1 MRKTILALAI
11 PAATIMMASA
21 HAANVYNANGSS
33 LDVYGKVEA
42 DMTNAGNATAGDSD
56 KLKGTDKQGNL
67 TTSARLGIKGETRV
81 NDNVS
86 VFAKGEWQVS
96 GQNSDGSTFTTRKA
110 YLGADFGKDGKVS
123 FGQQNT
129 PIYTSLT
136 QAIDIF
142 DQWGM
147 EAQGGIYGESRQASQ
162 AIYSNT
168 FGNLDVQAGYQ
179 FRNADGKDNGGI
191 DIGNASSADV
201 TTQDNAY
208 SAAAVYH
215 TDMGLNLRAA
225 YANQNFGTQT
235 GTGSGAGNDNG
246 TINTYGLG
254 ADYTLNDFYLAF
266 VYLGSRTDNGDSANN
281 LTNINSYDL
290 VGAYTINQYRLYTGY
305 GTQRRSGSAIV
316 SSYNA
321 VNSFKLGVEYNI
333 APNALAWVEYRHNN
347 GDLDQT
353 NYYNDST
360 NGYAKNE
367 VALSGEYDF

>member
-42 DMTNAGNATAGDSD
+42 DMTHAGSTKNSNKSQVDAKGD
-56 KLKGTDKQGNL
+56 L

-86 VFAKGEWQVS
+86 VFAKGEWDVS
-96 GQNSDGSTFTTRKA
+96 GQNSDGSTFKARKA

-129 PIYTSLT
+129 PLYTSLT

-147 EAQGGIYGESRQASQ
+147 EAQTGIYGESRQASQ

-179 FRNADGKDNGGI
+179 FRNNDGKD
-191 DIGNASSADV
+191 IGAMS
-201 TTQDNAY
+201 TTTAGTTTTTDNEQDNAY
-208 SAAAVYH
+208 SLAGVYH
-215 TDMGLNLRAA
+215 TGIGLNLRAA
-225 YANQNFGTQT
+225 YARQNFGGLGASAQSGTT
-235 GTGSGAGNDNG
+235 LTTGSTDGKID
-246 TINTYGLG
+246 TYGLG
-254 ADYTLNDFYLAF
+254 ADYTLNDLYLAF
-266 VYLGSRTDNGDSANN
+266 VYLGSKTDNGAAVNSN
-281 LTNINSYDL
+281 TSMNSYDL
-290 VGAYTINQYRLYTGY
+290 VGAYNINQYRLYTGY
-305 GTQRRSGSAIV
+305 GLQKTNADGS
-316 SSYNA
+316 SSQ
-321 VNSFKLGVEYNI
+321 NSVKSYKLGLEYNI
-333 APNALAWVEYRHNN
+333 TPNALTWVEYRHNN
-347 GDLDQT
+347 ADGTYDGAA
-353 NYYNDST
+353 
-360 NGYAKNE
+360 GYAKNE

>member
-42 DMTNAGNATAGDSD
+42 DMTHAGSTGDSD
-56 KLKGTDKQGNL
+56 AKGDL

-86 VFAKGEWQVS
+86 VFAKGEWQVA
-96 GQNSDGSTFTTRKA
+96 GQNSDGSKFTTRKA

-129 PIYTSLT
+129 PLYTSLT

-147 EAQGGIYGESRQASQ
+147 EAQTGIYGESRQASQ

-179 FRNADGKDNGGI
+179 FRNNDGKD
-191 DIGNASSADV
+191 IGAISKN
-201 TTQDNAY
+201 TEQDNAY
-208 SAAAVYH
+208 SLAGVYH
-215 TDMGLNLRAA
+215 IGTGLNLRAA
-225 YANQNFGTQT
+225 YARQNFGNGITNTYAFNPAT
-235 GTGSGAGNDNG
+235 GGNTVTSVSTGNSDGKID
-246 TINTYGLG
+246 TYGLG
-254 ADYTLNDFYLAF
+254 ADYTLNDLYLAF
-266 VYLGSRTDNGDSANN
+266 VYLGSKTDNGAAVNSN
-281 LTNINSYDL
+281 TSMNSYDL
-290 VGAYTINQYRLYTGY
+290 VGAYNINQYRLYTGY
-305 GTQRRSGSAIV
+305 GLQKTNADGS
-316 SSYNA
+316 SSQ
-321 VNSFKLGVEYNI
+321 NSVKSYKLGLEYNI
-333 APNALAWVEYRHNN
+333 TPNALTWVEYRHNN
-347 GDLDQT
+347 ADGTYDGAA
-353 NYYNDST
+353 
-360 NGYAKNE
+360 GYAKNE